1 MKQLK
6 KCFTFIAMSII
17 MLFVCMMPF
26 SAISQKKAFALS
38 TDYSGEDNTIYYF
51 SDSAPIMDASTLSN
65 LYGTD
70 YNIVYD
76 VQSNLTVQDVSG
88 NYGQSYFDGFGEN
101 CVVIIEFKNIF
112 ANTTTLNSIFSN
124 LKTQGC
130 KVVFVSAVEQFL
142 YTNIDWDNV
151 DAFMQCQNQV
161 YYFAVNAVKDI
172 AARNQGDWEY
182 TCILIDSR
190 FVNLSQGYDLSDI
203 TNVYN
208 SSTYLRGLFDE
219 LSKQLNLS
227 GASAS
232 IILDQL
238 NSYSMHLLVN
248 TSEYDYIDLV
258 TEDTYTIVDKDDL
271 PPGTDDAMKLSA
283 MGRSTLTTETYYS
296 WWDIQGENHND
307 MTIYLLEIDPIIHGT
322 SGPEVVL
329 DDTLSET
336 YGMDCQDDLEALM
349 DALNNLGL

>member
-76 VQSNLTVQDVSG
+76 VQSNLTVQDLSG

-112 ANTTTLNSIFSN
+112 ADTTELDSIFSN

-190 FVNLSQGYDLSDI
+190 FVNVSQGYDLSDI
-203 TNVYN
+203 TNLYN

-238 NSYSMHLLVN
+238 HLSYSMHLLVN
-248 TSEYDYIDLV
+248 TSGYDYIDLV
-258 TEDTYTIVDKDDL
+258 TETEYTIFDENDL
-271 PPGTDDAMKLSA
+271 PYYEDSTKLSA

-296 WWDIQGENHND
+296 WWDIQDATE
-307 MTIYLLEIDPIIHGT
+307 MVIYLLEIDPVIEGVN
-322 SGPEVVL
+322 GPTVIRDE
-329 DDTLSET
+329 TLSAV

>member
-76 VQSNLTVQDVSG
+76 VQSDLTVQDLSG

-227 GASAS
+227 GALPA

-238 NSYSMHLLVN
+238 HLSYSMHLLVN
-248 TSEYDYIDLV
+248 TSGYTYIDLV
-258 TEDTYTIVDKDDL
+258 TGTEYTIFDENDL
-271 PPGTDDAMKLSA
+271 PDCGGMENKYFA
-283 MGRSTLTTETYYS
+283 MGRSTLTTETYSS
-296 WWDIQGENHND
+296 WWDIQYEIQ
-307 MTIYLLEIDPIIHGT
+307 MPIYLLEIDPIIY
-322 SGPEVVL
+322 GPNGLAVITDSE
-329 DDTLSET
+329 LSET